1 MFVTVVPIFA
11 PIIIGIAIENGSLPL
26 ATMATINDVVTEL
39 LCASVVARIPVTSPR
54 KGLLAAVINES
65 IVPFP
70 SPLIPPARVEIPT
83 RNRNRKAAAR
93 KTLNIVGL
101 GRFVGTSQP

>member
-1 MFVTVVPIFA
+1 M
-11 PIIIGIAIENGSLPL
+11 
-26 ATMATINDVVTEL
+26 
-39 LCASVVARIPVTSPR
+39 
-54 KGLLAAVINES
+54 
-65 IVPFP
+65 
-70 SPLIPPARVEIPT
+70 PT